1 MRRAVAIPAQPSNTF
16 GLFLKSQVWAR
27 RKLESRLWPPKM
39 RFWGDFGGQDGPQK
53 TRKNDSKCHLRISW
67 RYDGLLE
74 AISGYLGA
82 MLRPSC
88 AILESSEAI
97 CGLLGGQGIRCCS
110 PGPSEGSLLGGHSRT
125 IFSFKRGPKT
135 EHFFNV
141 L

>member
-1 MRRAVAIPAQPSNTF
+1 MRRAKAIPTQRSCTF
-16 GLFLKSQVWAR
+16 CLFLKSEVWAR
-27 RKLESRLWPPKM
+27 RRLESRLWPPKM
-39 RFWGDFGGQDGPQK
+39 RFLGDFGGQDGPK
-53 TRKNDSKCHLRISW
+53 NTRKNGSKCHLRLSW
-67 RYDGLLE
+67 RYVGLLE

-82 MLRPSC
+82 MLGPSC

-110 PGPSEGSLLGGHSRT
+110 PGPSEGSLLGGHSGT
-125 IFSFKRGPKT
+125 IFLLKRGPKT